1 MIIYFDTET
10 TGLYPGQIAQL
21 SYVLQSKTKT
31 QAKNF
36 FFTVDN
42 MDYGAF
48 MVHGFSVEKLKNLSG
63 GKRFS
68 DFIDEIESD
77 FSAADLV
84 VAHNVKFDYMFMRA
98 EFEREN
104 RVFYTKK
111 EFCTMKG
118 LTPIC
123 KLLRSNGAYKYP
135 KLAEACAYFGIT
147 DTEIKQDSKRL
158 FGTVADFHDARFDTT
173 ALYLLANRWISCDN
187 SPEIFGE
194 CL

>member
-77 FSAADLV
+77 FFAADLV

-104 RVFYTKK
+104 RVLYTKK

-123 KLLRSNGAYKYP
+123 KLLRSNGSYKYP

-158 FGTVADFHDARFDTT
+158 FGAVADFHDARFDTT